1 MSCRRHPNLPAATLA
16 LIGWIV
22 AMGSPALGAQADL
35 KVLAPDLR
43 KAGTWASKLL
53 GRSVPLRVYFRGS
66 TTGEE
71 PAPVIVYVMNH
82 AAPRIGQEPDASILA
97 DYIGRRYVVLVL
109 DYEEDARAVSPAL
122 DWDLQRLFARIYG
135 AKTRS
140 PLHGLALT
148 PQEFRCFFLPAGYR
162 VETDVPFWSYDKH
175 GVFGTVERTI
185 DTYNRLVVAKDGRF
199 HVPGRETA
207 RRAEDLRDAAGE
219 LFDLSMRMDIVY
231 PSQCKQRVPLAFRIS
246 TLTRRCFMVSPR
258 VKRPHLV
265 GFTMRGYA
273 GAVIDHCYNPVAKH
287 FRHFEPGYSLDDVNG
302 VKAYSAAVRF
312 LRAHADTYSLDGE
325 LIGGIGHS
333 KGAYGI
339 TRLSDAAV
347 SETSREHWAGIR
359 GFPKGTP
366 GPQPFAG
373 FASNLAA
380 GYQSM
385 GNGTR
390 RPQYVTDAYA
400 PTLIACGKRDR
411 FGHWKVW
418 GKLKKAYADRD
429 LNYLAMGMEDLGHD
443 LPRGRDLATGADR
456 YAIFHA
462 FFDRY
467 LKPEAKLPP
476 VLLALSLTDPAH
488 DAGPDRPVRIHFAP
502 QMNEATVKDGVKVFL
517 EGRAEALRGG
527 WHVSR
532 RGTHFTFT
540 PKDPFVAGKRYRVVL
555 SPDIRDRHGVRL
567 AKGTTS
573 VFTVPAKRR
582 LPEGL
587 PPEN

>member
-1 MSCRRHPNLPAATLA
+1 MACRWHHDLPAATVA

-22 AMGSPALGAQADL
+22 AVCSPVPGAPADL
-35 KVLAPDLR
+35 KVLEPNLR
-43 KAGTWASKLL
+43 KAGTWPSELL
-53 GRSVPLRVYFRGS
+53 GRRVPLRVYFLGNTS
-66 TTGEE
+66 GKEA
-71 PAPVIVYVMNH
+71 APVIVYVMNH

-97 DYIGRRYVVLVL
+97 DYIGRRYIVLLL
-109 DYEEDARAVSPAL
+109 DYEGDARAVSPDL

-162 VETDVPFWSYDKH
+162 VETDLPFWSYGKH
-175 GVFGTVERTI
+175 GVFGTMERTI
-185 DTYNRLVVAKDGRF
+185 DTYNRLVVAQDGRF
-199 HVPGRETA
+199 HVPGREPA
-207 RRAEDLRDAAGE
+207 QRAEDLRDAAGKP
-219 LFDLSMRMDIVY
+219 FDLRMRMDIVY
-231 PSQCKQRVPLAFRIS
+231 PSQCKQRVPLVFRIS

-287 FRHFEPGYSLDDVNG
+287 FRHFEPGYSLDDANG

-347 SETSREHWAGIR
+347 SETSKEHWAGIR

-373 FASNLAA
+373 FASNLAV

-390 RPQYVTDAYA
+390 RPRYVTDTYV

-418 GKLKKAYADRD
+418 RKLQKTYADKD

-443 LPRGRDLATGADR
+443 LPRGPDPATGTDR

-467 LKPEAKLPP
+467 LKPRAKLPP
-476 VLLALSLTDPAH
+476 VLLALSPPGPTD
-488 DAGPDRPVRIHFAP
+488 DAGANRPVSIHFAP
-502 QMNEATVKDGVKVFL
+502 QMNEATVRDGVNVFL
-517 EGRAEALRGG
+517 EGRAEALRGE
-527 WHVSR
+527 WHVFR
-532 RGTHFTFT
+532 RGTYFTFI
-540 PKDPFVAGKRYRVVL
+540 PENPFVAGKRYRVVL
-555 SPDIRDRHGVRL
+555 SPEVRDRHGIRL
-567 AKGTTS
+567 AKGITRE
-573 VFTVPAKRR
+573 FTVPT
-582 LPEGL
+582 EG
-587 PPEN
+587 N